1 MFVNS
6 HTLEKY
12 FQWMYRPLCLYAL
25 NITESYE
32 DSEDIVQQI
41 FVELLEKAVVGSLEV
56 GNMKGYLYTVV
67 RNRAV
72 KYVKKDQE
80 KVSVESAMYLTDENI
95 LSISVEEEALVWNWI
110 DALPTER
117 RNIFLMAKQQGMKY
131 KEIAIQLDISVKT
144 VEGQMGKAL
153 KALRDKAIK
162 IYLFFFG

>member
-12 FQWMYRPLCLYAL
+12 FRWMYRPLCLYAL

-41 FVELLEKAVVGSLEV
+41 FVELLEKAVAGSLEV
-56 GNMKGYLYTVV
+56 GDVKGYLYTVV

-72 KYVKKDQE
+72 KYAKKNQE
-80 KVSVESAMYLTDENI
+80 KVSVESAMYLTDENT
-95 LSISVEEEALVWNWI
+95 LSISVEEEALVWDWI

-131 KEIAIQLDISVKT
+131 KEIAVQLDISVKT

>member
-41 FVELLEKAVVGSLEV
+41 FVELLEKAIAGSLEV
-56 GNMKGYLYTVV
+56 GDMKGYLYTVV

-72 KYVKKDQE
+72 KYAKKNQE

-131 KEIAIQLDISVKT
+131 KEIAVQLDISVKT

>member
-1 MFVNS
+1 
-6 HTLEKY
+6 
-12 FQWMYRPLCLYAL
+12 MYRPLCLYAL

-41 FVELLEKAVVGSLEV
+41 FVELLEKAVAGSLEV
-56 GNMKGYLYTVV
+56 GDMKGYLYTVV

-72 KYVKKDQE
+72 KYAKKNQE
-80 KVSVESAMYLTDENI
+80 KVSMESAMYLTDENA
-95 LSISVEEEALVWNWI
+95 LSISVEEEALVWDWI

-131 KEIAIQLDISVKT
+131 KEIAMQLDISVKT

>member
-131 KEIAIQLDISVKT
+131 KEIAEQLDISVKT
-144 VEGQMGKAL
+144 VEGLMGKAL
-153 KALRDKAIK
+153 KTLRDKAIK

>member
-110 DALPTER
+110 VALPTER

-131 KEIAIQLDISVKT
+131 KEIAEQLDISVKT

-153 KALRDKAIK
+153 KTLRDKAIK

>member
-6 HTLEKY
+6 HTVENY

-131 KEIAIQLDISVKT
+131 KEIAEQLDISVKT

-153 KALRDKAIK
+153 KTLRDKAIK

>member
-1 MFVNS
+1 
-6 HTLEKY
+6 
-12 FQWMYRPLCLYAL
+12 MYRPLCLYAL

-41 FVELLEKAVVGSLEV
+41 FVELLEKAIAGSLEV
-56 GNMKGYLYTVV
+56 GDMKGYLYTVV

-72 KYVKKDQE
+72 KYAKKNQE
-80 KVSVESAMYLTDENI
+80 KVSVESAMYLTDENA
-95 LSISVEEEALVWNWI
+95 LSISVEEEALVWDWI

>member
-1 MFVNS
+1 
-6 HTLEKY
+6 
-12 FQWMYRPLCLYAL
+12 MYRPLCLYAL

-131 KEIAIQLDISVKT
+131 KEIAEQFGIPQKKVDKQLQQAVTKLRR
-144 VEGQMGKAL
+144 AL
-153 KALRDKAIK
+153 KDFSSI
-162 IYLFFFG
+162 IFI

>member
-12 FQWMYRPLCLYAL
+12 FRWMYRPLCLYAL

-41 FVELLEKAVVGSLEV
+41 FVELLEKAVAGSLEV
-56 GNMKGYLYTVV
+56 GDLKGYLYTVV

-72 KYVKKDQE
+72 KYAKKNQE
-80 KVSVESAMYLTDENI
+80 KVSVESAMYLTDENA
-95 LSISVEEEALVWNWI
+95 LSISVEEEALVWDWI